1 MCCEQGLNHDSA
13 CSFPLPQGCRGYIF
27 AHVFVCILVSRMFVV
42 QGLCNSRVRC
52 AVFVRPSVCPVDRQQ
67 LQLAAGLVLSILQA
81 EDRLLIDSYG
91 RRVPAIDRYLLPAQE
106 QQMRVSSL

>member
-1 MCCEQGLNHDSA
+1 VLVHSLCHRVEGVIFLLMCLSVFSLAECLW
-13 CSFPLPQGCRGYIF
+13 CR
-27 AHVFVCILVSRMFVV
+27 VFVIVGSGV
-42 QGLCNSRVRC
+42 QCLSARL
-52 AVFVRPSVCPVDRQQ
+52 SVCPVDRQQ

-106 QQMRVSSL
+106 QQMWVSSL